1 MTYARAGMHVR
12 CKRGQS
18 TCLPAQEWGDKD
30 AAKEVVE
37 DGGEDGEA
45 WTRLCLGEM
54 LESSS
59 CGEAT
64 RCPGLVKLIEED
76 LPLLKAKLDKLQCTM
91 AEGEREEAERENLK
105 ASCEKLENY
114 KKEMLHVHAWLK
126 PKLEALLTSSPPPE
140 EAIRL
145 LFGCV
150 CKWEELTDLV
160 SADQMSRFVGEAG
173 KHIDGAVWAMLS
185 EKLKPDVEMLLD
197 PQRMFKELHD
207 VLMKPIAG
215 ALEGDKEVLIIPHG
229 DLLLVPW
236 AALQDDEG
244 QYLIQKHVIRVSPS
258 LRVARAAADAV
269 AAGSQQQQERR
280 AVVIGNPKPTK
291 SKELPGS
298 EEEARRVAGI
308 TSRTIALR
316 HSIVL
321 LLGEDATAL
330 RVLEE
335 MKGASWM
342 HFAGHATSES
352 LLLAGKQELTMQQV
366 QELKLAIG
374 AIVVLSGC
382 DTLRGRIRPEGTL
395 GVARA
400 FLLAGAGSVVAS
412 LWRIEDMRTTWLMQQ
427 FYQRLHGNPQGGD
440 TDRVTVAQAMQGA
453 MKTCIQLK
461 VCPSVWAAFLVT
473 GA

>member
-91 AEGEREEAERENLK
+91 AEGEREESERENLK

-291 SKELPGS
+291 SKELLPFS

-316 HSIVL
+316 QSIVL

-352 LLLAGKQELTMQQV
+352 LLLAGKRELTMQQV

-374 AIVVLSGC
+374 AIVVLIGC

-412 LWRIEDMRTTWLMQQ
+412 LWRIEDS
-427 FYQRLHGNPQGGD
+427 
-440 TDRVTVAQAMQGA
+440 
-453 MKTCIQLK
+453 CIQHK